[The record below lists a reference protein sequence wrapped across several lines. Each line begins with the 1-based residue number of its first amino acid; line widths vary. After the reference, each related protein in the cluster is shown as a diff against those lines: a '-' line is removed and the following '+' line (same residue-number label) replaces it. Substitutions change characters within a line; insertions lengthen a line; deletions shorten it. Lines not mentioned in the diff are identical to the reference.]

1 MIRSSLVL
9 SLTQIAEAW
18 VGTALHDY
26 ASQRLSSLTLFNTS
40 EIGTGTTPR
49 LQPASA
55 LQWQAACAPSGCQ
68 ARALWCFYRMAAAAP
83 PWQRLGLAASWPPQ
97 PVPDSE
103 SEAALRPEDSP
114 ASSSQARW
122 PGPTADVQFI
132 NMRAVISRFPAL
144 GASKQRISTSS
155 LTRRRRRWATQ
166 AVLLCVLRETKTAR
180 TRGTK
185 PGCR

>member
-18 VGTALHDY
+18 VGTALHDH

-68 ARALWCFYRMAAAAP
+68 ARVLWCFYRMAAAAP
-83 PWQRLGLAASWPPQ
+83 PWQRLRLAAGRRSLCPTRRQLGVPRIPRPP
-97 PVPDSE
+97 V
-103 SEAALRPEDSP
+103 ARPGGR
-114 ASSSQARW
+114 A
-122 PGPTADVQFI
+122 PTADVQFI

-144 GASKQRISTSS
+144 GASKQRISS
-155 LTRRRRRWATQ
+155 LTRRRWATQ